1 MKTIGERIAELRKE
15 KGMTQEALG
24 ETIGVSAQTVSK
36 WENGNTAPD
45 IYLLPVLAE
54 VFGVTIDSLF
64 SAGGETEYPV
74 SRDGWEQIPETL
86 YDGFFRSYFRIWN
99 SWNPSG
105 RSKTPEDVRQYF
117 VDHPEAQSGF
127 SSDERGIVYFN
138 GEIGLVW
145 LSRPEDTA
153 RLLEDDAVTGLFADL
168 CDPVFLEVLRF
179 FAEVNPSTFTRFTAA
194 SFAKRAGLTPEQTER
209 ALTLCEKHSLMVP
222 EKIDSGEEEPLV
234 VWTVAHAPKIRFVLG
249 PMLALAKRFAE
260 FKNHWWCLRG

>member
-45 IYLLPVLAE
+45 ISLLPVLAE

-64 SAGGETEYPV
+64 SAE
-74 SRDGWEQIPETL
+74 RDEEPAACRNGWEKIPETL
-86 YDGFFRSYFRIWN
+86 YDSFFRSYFRIWN
-99 SWNPSG
+99 AG
-105 RSKTPEDVRQYF
+105 GGSKKPEDVRRYF
-117 VDHPEAQSGF
+117 ADHPEAQSGF
-127 SSDERGIVYFN
+127 SSEERGIVYFN

-145 LSRPEDTA
+145 LDKPEDTA
-153 RLLEDDAVTGLFADL
+153 RLLEDGAVRDL
-168 CDPVFLEVLRF
+168 LGDLTDPVCIEALRF

-194 SFAKRAGLTPEQTER
+194 SFAKRTGLDPEQTEK
-209 ALTLCEKHSLMVP
+209 ALALCEKHGLMIP
-222 EKIDSGEEEPLV
+222 EEIDSGEEKPLT

-249 PMLALAKRFAE
+249 PMLALAKRYAE
-260 FKNHWWCLRG
+260 FRNHWWCLRG

>member
-1 MKTIGERIAELRKE
+1 M
-15 KGMTQEALG
+15 
-24 ETIGVSAQTVSK
+24 
-36 WENGNTAPD
+36 
-45 IYLLPVLAE
+45 LAE

-74 SRDGWEQIPETL
+74 SRDGGEQIPETL

-117 VDHPEAQSGF
+117 ADHPEAQSGF

>member
-24 ETIGVSAQTVSK
+24 EVIGVSAQTVSK
-36 WENGNTAPD
+36 WENSNTAPD
-45 IYLLPVLAE
+45 ISLLPVLAE
-54 VFGVTIDSLF
+54 VFGITIDSLF
-64 SAGGETEYPV
+64 SIKGETESPV
-74 SRDGWEQIPETL
+74 SRDGWEKIPETL
-86 YDGFFRSYFRIWN
+86 YDGFFRAYFKVWN
-99 SWNPSG
+99 AG
-105 RSKTPEDVRQYF
+105 DGSKTPEDVRKYF
-117 VDHPEAQSGF
+117 ADHPEAQSGF
-127 SSDERGIVYFN
+127 SSEERGIVYFN

-145 LSRPEDTA
+145 LSEPEDTA
-153 RLLEDDAVTGLFADL
+153 RLLADEAVTELLGDL

-194 SFAKRAGLTPEQTER
+194 SFTKRAGLDPEQTER
-209 ALTLCEKHSLMVP
+209 ALALCEKHSLMIP
-222 EKIDSGEEEPLV
+222 EKIDSGEEEPLT